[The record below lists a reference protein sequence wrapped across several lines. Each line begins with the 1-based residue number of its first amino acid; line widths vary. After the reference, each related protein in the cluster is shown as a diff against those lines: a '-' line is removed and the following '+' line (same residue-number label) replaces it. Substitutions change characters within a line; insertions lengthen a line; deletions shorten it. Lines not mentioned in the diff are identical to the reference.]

1 MFTKKKFNNSIK
13 IFLTLRNYFIL
24 FCLLFLTNC
33 GQYTAMVGPS
43 YTLIETGS
51 VLQATN
57 SYGSSYLFKKVKQG
71 YSNELADQRICQEIH
86 SSELQSIFFK
96 TQDNKD
102 CFHDPMSIYR

>member
-1 MFTKKKFNNSIK
+1 MILKKLFYKAISCMKYCLFVL
-13 IFLTLRNYFIL
+13 FLF
-24 FCLLFLTNC
+24 FLTNC

>member
-1 MFTKKKFNNSIK
+1 MILKKLFDNSTSFMKFCLTFLLLF
-13 IFLTLRNYFIL
+13 FLTS
-24 FCLLFLTNC
+24 C

-43 YTLIETGS
+43 FTFIETGS
-51 VLQATN
+51 VLQTTN

>member
-1 MFTKKKFNNSIK
+1 MILKKLFYKAISCMK
-13 IFLTLRNYFIL
+13 
-24 FCLLFLTNC
+24 FCLSFLFLFFLTNC